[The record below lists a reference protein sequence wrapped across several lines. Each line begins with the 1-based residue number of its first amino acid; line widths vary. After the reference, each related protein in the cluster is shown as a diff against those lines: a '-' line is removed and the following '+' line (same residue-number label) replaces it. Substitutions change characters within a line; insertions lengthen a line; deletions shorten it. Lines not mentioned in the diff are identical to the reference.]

1 MAKENN
7 SVITEST
14 AEMDNMNIYQK
25 IQTAKKL
32 LSGEN
37 IKKSG
42 LNKFSNFSYYELSDF
57 MPSIIKIFDELKLF
71 SKIVFTSEAAVLT
84 IINAEKPDEQ
94 EEYTS
99 PMKDLEIKGANAMQE
114 LGGVETY
121 QRRYLYMSA
130 LDITENDM
138 FDANSGKNE
147 TGCIDESNSPPSDA
161 PVIDN
166 PVSVKKLTEKQI
178 NRLHAIRKA
187 VNMDEDTLRKI
198 LIKHYNKSASEE
210 LTKNEYDFICGQLEA
225 MKNSA

>member
-1 MAKENN
+1 MSKENN
-7 SVITEST
+7 TVI
-14 AEMDNMNIYQK
+14 AETIENITMNIYEK

-32 LSGEN
+32 LSEEN

-42 LNKFSNFSYYELSDF
+42 LNKFSNFCYYELSDF

-71 SKIVFTSEAAVLT
+71 SKVVFTSESAVLT
-84 IINAEKPDEQ
+84 IINAENPAEQ

-99 PMKDLEIKGANAMQE
+99 PMKDLQIKGANAMQE

-147 TGCIDESNSPPSDA
+147 TGCTDESNPDTPSNGANTDKIV
-161 PVIDN
+161 PM
-166 PVSVKKLTEKQI
+166 KKLTEKQI
-178 NRLHAIRKA
+178 NRLHAIRKS
-187 VNMDEDTLRKI
+187 VNMDESTLTKI
-198 LIKHYNKSASEE
+198 LVKHYNKTVSED
-210 LTKNEYDFICGQLEA
+210 LTRDEYDFVCNQLQA
-225 MKNSA
+225 MKNPA

>member
-1 MAKENN
+1 MSKENN
-7 SVITEST
+7 AVVDENTTENV
-14 AEMDNMNIYQK
+14 NMNIYQK
-25 IQTAKKL
+25 IQSAKKS
-32 LSGEN
+32 LSSEN

-71 SKIVFTSEAAVLT
+71 SKVAFTSEAAVLT
-84 IINAEKPDEQ
+84 IINAENPTEQ

-138 FDANSGKNE
+138 FDASSGKDNNIGDEYNTTTDGENPDE
-147 TGCIDESNSPPSDA
+147 T
-161 PVIDN
+161 PVKAL
-166 PVSVKKLTEKQI
+166 SVKQI
-178 NRLHAIRKA
+178 NRLHAIRKS
-187 VNMDEDTLRKI
+187 VNVDEDTLKKI
-198 LIKHYNKSASEE
+198 LIKHYNKSESEE
-210 LTKNEYDFICGQLEA
+210 LTRPEYDFICSQLEA
-225 MKNSA
+225 MKNPA